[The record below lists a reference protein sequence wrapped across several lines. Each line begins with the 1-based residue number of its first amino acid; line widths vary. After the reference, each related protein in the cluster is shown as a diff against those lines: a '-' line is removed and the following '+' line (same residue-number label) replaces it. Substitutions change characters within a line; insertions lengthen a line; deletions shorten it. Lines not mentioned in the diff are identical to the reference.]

1 MAHETRVNRIQ
12 EEIMPES
19 LDHLRSTLCSLRWRF
34 FSALI
39 LLTALAINI
48 IPAQEGRD
56 TSQRAPV
63 PKALGD
69 PRSIQISS
77 AVGAVSDRIPI
88 EVSPGRRNVQPH
100 LFLNY
105 SSMAGQGIVGL
116 GWDLEIGKVARWR
129 GDGTPTVG
137 DPDAFAYVLAGAGG
151 ELRHAGNGVYRARLE
166 TLYREF
172 RRSGNGWEMRDGEG
186 SLHTFGV
193 TTDTRIDDQVW
204 MLERAEDRNG
214 NTIHFNWTKIDGTLY
229 PSVISYTGYAPTGD
243 TGANQVVFEYE
254 NRPDA
259 RILLVN
265 LVEEQR
271 TLRLRRI
278 SVLAGTRLVRRYE
291 FSYRNSPLNG
301 QSLLSRVTLVGA
313 DDSSRIILRNLEYEA
328 RQAGWSGPIKSG
340 TLPLDLADS
349 EGRETGAKVIDVN
362 GDGFADIIGNGQ
374 DVYLGD
380 GQGQFAQNSTWSASL
395 AAASVSFVNGDGADQ
410 GVRLID
416 VDGDLRP
423 DLLVATTSRLEV
435 LLNTGLGW
443 ASSSQWSASLQS
455 ISQQAIAL
463 TDLNFMSSISGCTPP
478 HCGGLLG
485 DFPNCTPPHCQ
496 GTSADPPNCIPPH
509 CAPGQTANCSPAHC
523 TDQVSF
529 GQLTREPFSLVEDD
543 GDPKGVQLVD
553 VNGDGR
559 LDIVW
564 SMSRRLDLF
573 WMLSRTPVY
582 VRGVFLNT
590 GSGWT
595 RDDTLTDGLTAFAG
609 EFVSE
614 SQLQGYDLLDINGD
628 GLADIVRTLGGA
640 AREVY
645 LGNGRAWTKDTA
657 YSDSLEASQV
667 YSLDG
672 DRKGQGLIPADFDD
686 DGLADYLRANEST
699 TLAYHNTGRGLELS
713 SGMGSVLSAHG
724 IAFSTSDGKSTGTV
738 LADVDGDGLSD
749 IIVAR
754 NSNRWLRLSSGMR
767 SDLLV
772 RATGAL
778 GEETSLAWAI
788 STSFNNAGAN
798 GIQQLPSAMPVATS
812 ITRNN
817 GRGGICTTTY
827 QYGGGLYEDRQFR
840 SFARSV
846 ESLPSGFRV
855 DRKFFQQEG
864 LAGQFFEE
872 AGYDGQKR
880 LRTKRASE
888 FEIVTSSSPI
898 TQFRRAKTTEEAIDP
913 GGTRCSQSLMS
924 YDDRLNVLSVQRDPE
939 VTKSDDDSTT
949 YFSWVLNDDAG
960 IWSLPSRIRT
970 LGPGG
975 SLLTES
981 TTTYDGMP
989 FGQADRGL
997 PDKVSEM
1004 VEPGTY
1010 VTRQM
1015 QYDRYGNL
1023 VQVTDRAGGVGRFDY
1038 GDPTHTFRTWAA
1050 DAEGK
1055 EMRSNYDARF
1065 GEIIRDVDASGN
1077 VTTREYDTF
1086 GRLSRLL
1093 LPGDES
1099 SPSGT
1104 RTYLYSPL
1112 GDPNAQYYRVLETE
1126 TPGNPETLETT
1137 NYFDS
1142 TALIYRVEREATGGR
1157 MVVTLT
1163 EFDDAGNTVLT
1174 SRPFF
1179 EGSTPVFSAIE
1190 RDQMHRPTRVVEPDG
1205 IELTMSYA
1213 GYKVDVVDRRGKRTS
1228 FERNADGQVTA
1239 IHQWNKGAEQVARY
1253 GYDVLGHLVSIVDAL
1268 GSQTRVAYDALGRR
1282 VRLED
1287 PNAGSYHYDYDGEGR
1302 LTTQVAPDGSITRFV
1317 YDGAGDLTVKQLPD
1331 GTEHRFTYG
1340 SLADR
1345 NAAGRIVRIEDA
1357 AGSVTMA
1364 YDVRGNVVERRR
1376 TVLDR
1381 TYVTAYSFDSMGRL
1395 RRLTYPDGFTVNY
1408 EYDAGGNIGRLVD
1421 GQGRVLAG
1429 GFDYNPAGQLNGM
1442 EYGNG
1447 VRSSFDYDQLLR
1459 MTSIR
1464 TLTSAG
1470 ERLQE
1475 LGYDYDPEGN
1485 ILSITDAAF
1494 GSSQQFEYD
1503 DLGRLIQAKGSYGRE
1518 IYDYDAIGNLLRKGT
1533 MVFSVDPAHPQR
1545 AVCGVDVSAFPGKST
1560 GIAGNPRY
1568 QGCIDA
1574 LVAYAKQGDLK
1585 TPSGGNGGNPN
1596 LPAFTISYDE
1606 RGNTIEKGDRGFEYD
1621 SENRLVRV
1629 FSKTGKLLEENVY
1642 DAGGQRLIQR
1652 TPQDTTIF
1660 IDGIY
1665 EENSTHAS
1673 RHVRTAN
1680 LVVATVVTP
1689 RATVRLIA
1697 EAPPAMLAGNVSM
1710 WGSFLRHTSCRPL
1723 LSLLSLM
1730 LGVVSIGL
1738 AINRLRRQG
1747 ALASGIAGAWTTI
1760 RLNPA
1765 RAAIT
1770 IMLIPA
1776 VAMAGVGSPPSG
1788 GPTPVSQQGK
1798 FQSEVIYYYHSNHL
1812 GSVNVVT
1819 DDRGEVIARH
1829 DYRPYGDPFDWS
1841 GASGGP
1847 RELMLTF
1854 DGQRYSDSTG
1864 YYHFGARNYDPQTG
1878 RFLTADTQVPDPMNP
1893 KSLHRY
1899 AFAGGNPIRN
1909 VDPSGHAWYDFLI
1922 AAFVI
1927 LAAIV
1932 ITIVTFGALAG
1943 VGVMLFTI
1951 GAGLIAAAVALS
1963 QGLNPLSE
1971 EFWQA
1976 VVTGMV
1982 LGAVIGAGIFALPT
1996 MLSSSAL
2003 WIETITSMA
2012 LVGAAT
2018 GAIESTIVQFA
2029 SGGSADG
2036 LLRELLI
2043 GIGIG
2048 FAIGAAGGA
2057 LSGGLSALREL
2068 GRVGQFLAK
2077 LIKPIKTVISALG
2090 ALAKGES
2097 IVYGAIASLITGEKQ
2112 YFMRDVIGYLY
2123 PSAGDLWSFFSSPRH
2138 ETGVPAWIFSST
2150 WPGLVGG
2157 TGSRSGNNALQTM
2170 PLAP

>member
-1 MAHETRVNRIQ
+1 MMRSFE
-12 EEIMPES
+12 
-19 LDHLRSTLCSLRWRF
+19 HLRSSLRRLRWRF
-34 FSALI
+34 ASILI
-39 LLTALAINI
+39 LLTALAVNI

-63 PKALGD
+63 PKGLGE
-69 PRSIQISS
+69 PRSIQTSS

-105 SSMAGQGIVGL
+105 SSMAGQGMVGL

-129 GDGTPTVG
+129 GEGTPTVG

-172 RRSGNGWEMRDGEG
+172 RRAGDGWEMRDGEG
-186 SLHTFGV
+186 SLHLFGV
-193 TTDTRIDDQVW
+193 SPETRIDDQVW
-204 MLERAEDRNG
+204 MLERAEDRSG
-214 NTIHFNWTKIDGTLY
+214 NTIHFQWMRVDGALY
-229 PSVISYTGYAPTGD
+229 PSVISYTGYAPKGD
-243 TGANQVVFEYE
+243 PGANQVLFEYE
-254 NRPDA
+254 NRPDT

-265 LVEEQR
+265 AVAEQR

-278 SVLAGTRLVRRYE
+278 SVLAGTHLVRRYE
-291 FSYRNSPLNG
+291 FLYRQSPLSG

-313 DDSSRIILRNLEYEA
+313 DDISRITLRNLEYA
-328 RQAGWSGPIKSG
+328 IRSAGWSGPVKTG
-340 TLPLDLADS
+340 TMPLDLADS
-349 EGRETGAKVIDVN
+349 EGRETGVKVTDVN
-362 GDGFADIIGNGQ
+362 SDGFADIIGNGA
-374 DVYLGD
+374 DIYLGD
-380 GQGQFAQNSTWSASL
+380 GRGQFSRSDTWSKSL
-395 AAASVSFVNGDGADQ
+395 KDASVTFVNGDGADQ

-423 DLLVATTSRLEV
+423 DLLAATPSRLEV
-435 LLNTGLGW
+435 LLNTGQGW
-443 ASSSQWSASLQS
+443 ASNSQWSASLQS

-463 TDLNFMSSISGCTPP
+463 TDPNFMSTVTGCTLP
-478 HCGGLLG
+478 HCGGPLG

-496 GTSADPPNCIPPH
+496 GTSADPANCVPPH
-509 CAPGQTANCSPAHC
+509 CPPGQTANCSPAHC
-523 TDQVSF
+523 TDQISF
-529 GQLTREPFSLVEDD
+529 GQLVQEPFSLVEND

-573 WMLSRTPVY
+573 WVLSRMPVY

-590 GSGWT
+590 GSGWI
-595 RDDTLTDGLTAFAG
+595 RDDTLTDALTAFQG

-614 SQLQGYDLLDINGD
+614 SELQGYDLLDLNGD

-640 AREVY
+640 VREVY
-645 LGNGRAWTKDTA
+645 LGNGRTWTKDSA
-657 YSDSLEASQV
+657 YSDSLEASQI

-672 DRKGQGLIPADFDD
+672 DRKGQGLMPADFDD
-686 DGLADYLRANEST
+686 DGLADYYRANEST

-713 SGMGSVLSAHG
+713 PGMSSVLSAHG

-749 IIVAR
+749 IIVAK
-754 NSNRWLRLSSGMR
+754 NGNRWLRLSSGMR
-767 SDLLV
+767 SDLLTG
-772 RATGAL
+772 ATGPL
-778 GEETSLAWAI
+778 GEATSLTWAM
-788 STSFNNAGAN
+788 STSFDNVDAD

-812 ITRNN
+812 ITRND
-817 GRGGICTTTY
+817 GRGGIYSTTY
-827 QYGGGLYEDRQFR
+827 QYSGGLYEDRQFR

-846 ESLPSGFRV
+846 ETLPSGFRIE
-855 DRKFFQQEG
+855 RKFFQQEG

-872 AGYDGQKR
+872 AGYDGQNR
-880 LRTKRASE
+880 LRARRASD

-898 TQFRRAKTTEEAIDP
+898 KQFRRTKTTEEAIDP
-913 GGTRCSQSLMS
+913 GGTRRSQSLMS

-939 VTKSDDDSTT
+939 TTKSGDDSTT
-949 YFSWVLNDDAG
+949 YFSWVRNDDVG
-960 IWSLPSRIRT
+960 IWSLPWRIHT

-975 SLLTES
+975 SLQTES
-981 TTTYDGMP
+981 ITGYDGLP
-989 FGQADRGL
+989 DGQVDRGL
-997 PDKVSEM
+997 PDRVSEM
-1004 VEPGTY
+1004 VEAGTH
-1010 VTRQM
+1010 VTRRM
-1015 QYDRYGNL
+1015 QYDQYGNL
-1023 VQVTDRAGGVGRFDY
+1023 VQVTDRAGGVGRFAY

-1050 DAEGK
+1050 DAEGR
-1055 EMRSNYDARF
+1055 EMRSSYDARF

-1077 VTTREYDTF
+1077 ITNREYDVF
-1086 GRLSRLL
+1086 GRLSRVV

-1104 RTYLYSPL
+1104 RAYLYSPV
-1112 GDPNAQYYRVLETE
+1112 GDPNTQFYRVLETE
-1126 TPGNPETLETT
+1126 TPGSPQTLETT

-1142 TALIYRVEREATGGR
+1142 TALIYRVEREPAGGR
-1157 MVVTLT
+1157 KIVTLT
-1163 EFDDAGNTVLT
+1163 EFDDAGNAVLT

-1179 EGSTPVFSAIE
+1179 EGRTPLFSTIE

-1205 IELTMSYA
+1205 IELAMSYA
-1213 GYKVDVVDRRGKRTS
+1213 GYRVDVVDRRGKRTS
-1228 FERNADGQVTA
+1228 FERNADGQVTG
-1239 IHQWNKGAEQVARY
+1239 IHQWDKGVEQVTRY

-1287 PNAGSYHYDYDGEGR
+1287 PNAGTYRYEYDAEGR
-1302 LTTQVAPDGSITRFV
+1302 LATQVAPDGSLTRFV
-1317 YDGAGDLTVKQLPD
+1317 YNRTGDLIVKQLPD

-1340 SLADR
+1340 SPADR

-1357 AGSVTMA
+1357 AGSVAMA

-1381 TYVTAYSFDSMGRL
+1381 TYVTGYSYDSMGRL
-1395 RRLTYPDGFTVNY
+1395 RRLTYPDGFNVSY
-1408 EYDAGGNIGRLVD
+1408 EYDAGGNIARLVD
-1421 GQGRVLAG
+1421 GRGRVLAG
-1429 GFDYNPAGQLNGM
+1429 GFDYNAAGQLKGM
-1442 EYGNG
+1442 EFGNG

-1475 LGYDYDPEGN
+1475 LGYDYDPDGN

-1494 GSSQQFEYD
+1494 GTSQQFEYD
-1503 DLGRLIQAKGSYGRE
+1503 SLGRLIRAKGPYGQESYE
-1518 IYDYDAIGNLLRKGT
+1518 YDPIGNLLRKGT
-1533 MVFSVDPAHPQR
+1533 FVFSVDPAHPQR
-1545 AVCGVDVSAFPGKST
+1545 AVCGVDASVYPGNSS
-1560 GIAGNPRY
+1560 GISNNPHY

-1574 LVAYAKQGDLK
+1574 LVAYGKQGDSK
-1585 TPSGGNGGNPN
+1585 PASGGNGGNPN
-1596 LPAFTISYDE
+1596 LPAFVISYDE
-1606 RGNTIEKGDRGFEYD
+1606 RGNVREKGDRVFEYD
-1621 SENRLVRV
+1621 SENKLVRV
-1629 FSKTGKLLEENVY
+1629 FNKTGKLIEENVY
-1642 DAGGQRLIQR
+1642 DAGGQRVIQR

-1680 LVVATVVTP
+1680 MVVATVVTP
-1689 RATVRLIA
+1689 RGTVRLIA
-1697 EAPPAMLAGNVSM
+1697 EAPPAMLAGNVTM
-1710 WGSFLRHTSCRPL
+1710 WRSFLRHVAYRPW
-1723 LSLLSLM
+1723 LSLLALM
-1730 LGVVSIGL
+1730 LGMSSISLGINCLRKQRYLSQGL
-1738 AINRLRRQG
+1738 AGVG
-1747 ALASGIAGAWTTI
+1747 AALW
-1760 RLNPA
+1760 LNPA
-1765 RAAIT
+1765 RAAVT

-1776 VAMAGVGSPPSG
+1776 VTMAGVGSPPA
-1788 GPTPVSQQGK
+1788 PVLQQGNA
-1798 FQSEVIYYYHSNHL
+1798 QSEVIYYYHSNHL

-1819 DDRGEVIARH
+1819 DDRGKVIARH

-1847 RELMLTF
+1847 RDLMLTF
-1854 DGQRYSDSTG
+1854 DGQRYNDSTG

-2003 WIETITSMA
+2003 WIETISSMA

-2018 GAIESTIVQFA
+2018 GAIESTIIQFA
-2029 SGGSADG
+2029 SGGGADG

-2048 FAIGAAGGA
+2048 FAVGAATGA

-2077 LIKPIKTVISALG
+2077 LFKPIRTVFAAVG
-2090 ALAKGES
+2090 AFVKAEGW
-2097 IVYGAIASLITGEKQ
+2097 VYGAIASLITGEKQ
-2112 YFMRDVIGYLY
+2112 YLMRDLLIYLY
-2123 PSAGDLWSFFSSPRH
+2123 PSAGDLGSFFSSPRH

-2157 TGSRSGNNALQTM
+2157 AGGRSGNNVLQTL